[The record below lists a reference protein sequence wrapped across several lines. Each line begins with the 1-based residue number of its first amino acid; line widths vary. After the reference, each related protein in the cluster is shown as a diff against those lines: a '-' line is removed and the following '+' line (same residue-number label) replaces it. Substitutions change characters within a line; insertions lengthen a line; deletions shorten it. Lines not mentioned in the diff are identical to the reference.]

1 MNYSFSQYRSVRR
14 GSALLQSTLARGL
27 GPVKCDNFLDRSL

>member
-14 GSALLQSTLARGL
+14 GGALLQSALARGL
-27 GPVKCDNFLDRSL
+27 GPIKCDNFLDRRL